1 MGQLSHV
8 QYEQLENAV
17 AQGLRISLFRRGTEY
32 MIIPT
37 AVSGTGAR
45 ESLSAR
51 HSTTGEKMTFFLDEI
66 DRFEVVER

>member
-1 MGQLSHV
+1 MGQLSHI

-17 AQGLRISLFRRGTEY
+17 VQGLRISLYRRGTEY

-37 AVSGTGAR
+37 AVSGTGGR

>member
-1 MGQLSHV
+1 MAQLTHV

-17 AQGLRISLFRRGTEY
+17 VHGLRISLFRRGTEY
-32 MIIPT
+32 MLIPT
-37 AVSGTGAR
+37 AVQGTGGR
-45 ESLSAR
+45 EALLGR